1 MATLDFDQ
9 KNRED
14 YDRNTAIITDAL
26 MKMAGSS
33 KIKASISELARLSGI
48 HRNTIR
54 DRGWPLERIAA
65 IKKSRQYDI
74 YRQKMEKEKS
84 VDPLS
89 VLSDR
94 LEASRVEV
102 VHWFNKYL
110 EADGKKQQKE
120 GELAMMKE
128 SRDTYMNAANVAR
141 QEVWAKEAEIEKLRS
156 VIQILES
163 ARDETPP

>member
-1 MATLDFDQ
+1 MATRDFDQ

-14 YDRNTAIITDAL
+14 FDRNTAILNDAL

-33 KIKASISELARLSGI
+33 KIKASISELARISGI

-54 DRGWPLERIAA
+54 DRGWPLERIEA
-65 IKKSRQYDI
+65 IKKNRQLDV
-74 YRQKMEKEKS
+74 YRQKLEKEKS

-102 VHWFNKYL
+102 IHWFNKCL
-110 EADGKKQQKE
+110 DAEKKRLKTEDQ
-120 GELAMMKE
+120 LAMMKE
-128 SRDTYMNAANVAR
+128 SRDTYMNSASVAR

-156 VIQILES
+156 VIQVLES